1 MALLNKYLDD
11 LHDLLSVIKL
21 QIQAIGIYEYKVK
34 KVFLLKVLVP
44 ELIPLNLNQL
54 PPIMSGLDFS
64 LIAIYAMR

>member
-34 KVFLLKVLVP
+34 KVFLLKGLIP
-44 ELIPLNLNQL
+44 ELIRLSLNQ
-54 PPIMSGLDFS
+54 
-64 LIAIYAMR
+64 